1 MKILLLGDYSNYHA
15 CLGDALR
22 SLGHEV
28 TVASDG
34 GGFMKTA
41 ASLPLHRPLPGPAG
55 GALLYARMLA
65 DRRLR
70 GYDVVSLIAPS
81 FVTLRPSHL
90 RSVYKSLRRH
100 NGKIFLGSVGTD
112 KAIMDFLT
120 ADECPLRY
128 NEYMVAG
135 KPYKPN
141 ESVLHENAL
150 WQVGDIA
157 AWCEELYD
165 SVDGITTA
173 LYEYH
178 LAMQRRV
185 SNDKLAYTGIPIDL
199 QSIRPLE
206 RKIAADGRVKLFLG
220 IKSNRHIFKG
230 TDRIERAATRLAKE
244 LPDKCELLTVRDV
257 PYQEYIK
264 TIRQADMVLDQL
276 YSYTPATNALL
287 AMAAGQATLSGGEPE
302 YYDFIGEKELRPI
315 INSFPDDEELYNVL
329 RNCIEH
335 PEIVVKAAGE
345 GRRFVEKYNDSLLV
359 TRRHLDFW
367 ESR

>member
-22 SLGHEV
+22 RLGHEV

-34 GGFMKTA
+34 GGFMKTDT
-41 ASLPLHRPLPGPAG
+41 SLPLHRPLPGLAG
-55 GALLYARMLA
+55 GALLYARMLV

-81 FVTLRPSHL
+81 FVTLRPARL
-90 RSVYKSLRRH
+90 RSIYKRLRQY
-100 NGKIFLGSVGTD
+100 NGKVFLGSVGTD
-112 KAIMDFLT
+112 KAIMDYLT
-120 ADECPLRY
+120 AVDCSLRY
-128 NEYMVAG
+128 NEYMAAG

-141 ESVLHENAL
+141 EGVLRENAL
-150 WQVGDIA
+150 WQVGEIGD
-157 AWCEELYD
+157 WCDELYD

-178 LAMQRRV
+178 LAMERRV
-185 SNDKLAYTGIPIDL
+185 EADKLAYTGIPIDL
-199 QSIRPLE
+199 QAVCPLE
-206 RKIAADGRVKLFLG
+206 RDLAADGLVKLFLG

-230 TDRIERAATRLAKE
+230 TDRIERAAMRVAKE

-257 PYQEYIK
+257 PYREYLK
-264 TIRQADMVLDQL
+264 TIRQADIVLDQL

-302 YYDFIGEKELRPI
+302 YYDFIGEKDLRPI
-315 INSFPDDEELYNVL
+315 INCFPDDEELYNVI
-329 RNCIEH
+329 RKCVEH
-335 PEIVVKAAGE
+335 PEIVVKAGKE
-345 GRRFVEKYNDSLLV
+345 GRRFVEKHNDSILV
-359 TRRHLDFW
+359 ARRHLDFW
-367 ESR
+367 ESK